1 MSDYILN
8 AQLRNERGTN
18 ASRRLRQADKVPA
31 ILYGG
36 DQPPLALTLDHNALI
51 KMQESESFYSSILT
65 VNIDG
70 QPVEALVK
78 DLQRHPYKP
87 KLLHVDLQRVD
98 ERHKIHTRVPV
109 HFINESKAPGVKAG
123 GKLIRHLTE
132 VDITC
137 LPANLPEYVELN
149 VASAEVG
156 DTLHLSDLALPQGVI
171 LTDLLKGEDHNHPIL
186 TVQAKP
192 GAAEEETKEESES

>member
-1 MSDYILN
+1 MSDYILD
-8 AQLRNERGTN
+8 AQRRDQLGTN
-18 ASRRLRQADKVPA
+18 ACRRLRRNDKVPA
-31 ILYGG
+31 VLYGG
-36 DQPPLALTLDHNALI
+36 DQPPVALTLDHNVVN

-78 DLQRHPYKP
+78 ALQRHPFKP

-98 ERHKIHTRVPV
+98 ERQKLHTKVPV
-109 HFINESKAPGVKAG
+109 HFINEANAPGVKAG
-123 GKLIRHLTE
+123 GKVIRHLTE

-137 LPANLPEYVELN
+137 LPANLPEYVELD
-149 VASAEVG
+149 ASSAEVG
-156 DTLHLSDLALPQGVI
+156 DTLHLTDLSLPKGVT